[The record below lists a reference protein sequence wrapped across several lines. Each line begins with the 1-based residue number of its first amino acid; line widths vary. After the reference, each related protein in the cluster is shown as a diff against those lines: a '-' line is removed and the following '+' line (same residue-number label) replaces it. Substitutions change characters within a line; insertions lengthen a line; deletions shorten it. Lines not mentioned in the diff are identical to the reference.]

1 MGVLVLTKTRLP
13 APEELLLDYARRLDR
28 HRQGRR
34 ALWIHLSRL
43 SRQHRRDGDHLLG
56 GKVMRPL
63 ARKFQGEVFSLASG
77 DVVVLLKDP
86 DEKAIDSALFELRL
100 AFSHD
105 PLMRHADEDG
115 PEVYLTDY
123 DIAATYDAFLEAVK
137 LARMRRGPQ
146 SSEPQQSEPQA
157 HDKTPGA
164 RLIFSREELREKA
177 PATLP
182 GHIDTSQGRIAVER
196 LLERQTIGQIIS
208 PHMTRPWGKREAT
221 RAQAL
226 DAFDHLTVAVS
237 RHQVTAS
244 SALSE
249 VERLLMGGWC
259 DLLRSEG
266 TKHTLLLL
274 RAETLMSAEFLTFDR
289 WITESKLEHPSIA
302 FYLED
307 VRGDTETVEYLRA
320 FLRERKYRTGLGGVP
335 LHDLAAV
342 REALGGMAFL
352 EIAVPAEIKARDK
365 ELLARLV
372 GEWGEEK
379 VLATAV
385 GTAEVLEAIHEAGIR
400 FASGP
405 AVHD

>member
-1 MGVLVLTKTRLP
+1 MLVLTKTRLP

-43 SRQHRRDGDHLLG
+43 SRHHRRDGDHLVG

-63 ARKFQGEVFSLASG
+63 ARKYQGEVFSLASG

-105 PLMRHADEDG
+105 PLMRRADEEG
-115 PEVYLTDY
+115 PEVYLTVY
-123 DIAATYDAFLEAVK
+123 DIAATYDAFLDVVK
-137 LARMRRGPQ
+137 LACTRRGPQ
-146 SSEPQQSEPQA
+146 SHEPQANEPQA
-157 HDKTPGA
+157 HDAAPGA
-164 RLIFSREELREKA
+164 RLIFSREQLREKA

-196 LLERQTIGQIIS
+196 LLERQTIGRVVS
-208 PHMTRPWGKREAT
+208 PHMTRPWGKREAI
-221 RAQAL
+221 RPQAL
-226 DAFDHLTVAVS
+226 DAFDHLNVAVS

-266 TKHTLLLL
+266 TERTLLML
-274 RAETLMSAEFLTFDR
+274 RTETLMSAEFLTFDR
-289 WITESKLEHPSIA
+289 WIMENGLAHPSISL
-302 FYLED
+302 YLED
-307 VRGDTETVEYLRA
+307 ALSDAETVAYLRG
-320 FLRERKYRTGLGGVP
+320 FLRERKYRIGLGAVP
-335 LHDLAAV
+335 LGNLALV
-342 REALGGMAFL
+342 RDALSGMAFL
-352 EIAVPAEIKARDK
+352 EIAIPPEIQTRDK
-365 ELLARLV
+365 ELLSRIA
-372 GEWGEEK
+372 GEWGEET
-379 VLATAV
+379 VLAAAV
-385 GTAEVLEAIHEAGIR
+385 ASPQVLEAVFEAGIR
-400 FASGP
+400 YASGP
-405 AVHD
+405 AVRA